1 MPGRDDGRLRQLQLT
16 EYVRKSW
23 YIQAQQV
30 ESYQP
35 LDSLYCVTAT
45 YDLDGATVPFAFR
58 GTVVTVYNY
67 GNKGAVNGPN
77 VNKNNMTLCARATN
91 ASDTSRLAV
100 APCFLPNLAAGRRL
114 LGVGADASGEYE
126 WAVVIGGNPTVAYA
140 DGCTTSETRDQQ
152 RRPLALLEEPGR
164 LRRDDGR
171 DARAA
176 HRPEHLAVAAPHGA
190 ARRLQVRRR
199 RAEVSAWCWWCV
211 SGVDVIVCGVMWP
224 CVMSFAYR
232 ELSRLS
238 TR

>member
-1 MPGRDDGRLRQLQLT
+1 MLATLSLSFAWAPWPLIAPRADECPAVTTVGSANFNLT

-45 YDLDGATVPFAFR
+45 YDLDGATVPFFR

-100 APCFLPNLAAGRRL
+100 APCFLPNLAAGPYWL
-114 LGVGADASGEYE
+114 LGVGADIDATQKP
-126 WAVVIGGNPTVAYA
+126 IKK
-140 DGCTTSETRDQQ
+140 
-152 RRPLALLEEPGR
+152 EEKR
-164 LRRDDGR
+164 LRSVTGHPAKYHGELTVHGTAKTAKAG
-171 DARAA
+171 DAFSLG
-176 HRPEHLAVAAPHGA
+176 P
-190 ARRLQVRRR
+190 
-199 RAEVSAWCWWCV
+199 
-211 SGVDVIVCGVMWP
+211 
-224 CVMSFAYR
+224 
-232 ELSRLS
+232 
-238 TR
+238 

>member
-1 MPGRDDGRLRQLQLT
+1 MLATLSLSFAWAPWPLIAPKADECPAVTTVGSANFNLT

-45 YDLDGATVPFAFR
+45 YDLDGATVPFFR

-100 APCFLPNLAAGRRL
+100 APCFLPNLAAGPYWL
-114 LGVGADASGEYE
+114 LGVGADASGELASGDVQIVAATAE
-126 WAVVIGGNPTVAYA
+126 RAGLPPEPAGGRARAVG
-140 DGCTTSETRDQQ
+140 E
-152 RRPLALLEEPGR
+152 RRPHGR
-164 LRRDDGR
+164 L
-171 DARAA
+171 
-176 HRPEHLAVAAPHGA
+176 
-190 ARRLQVRRR
+190 
-199 RAEVSAWCWWCV
+199 
-211 SGVDVIVCGVMWP
+211 
-224 CVMSFAYR
+224 
-232 ELSRLS
+232 
-238 TR
+238 

>member
-1 MPGRDDGRLRQLQLT
+1 MLATLSLSFAWAPWPLIAPKADECPAVTTVGSANFNLT

-45 YDLDGATVPFAFR
+45 YDLDGATVPFFR

-100 APCFLPNLAAGRRL
+100 APCFLPNLAAGPYWL

-140 DGCTTSETRDQQ
+140 DGCTTSETGINNAGLWLFSRSPVASDATMAAMRDL
-152 RRPLALLEEPGR
+152 LA
-164 LRRDDGR
+164 
-171 DARAA
+171 A
-176 HRPEHLAVAAPHGA
+176 
-190 ARRLQVRRR
+190 QNI
-199 RAEVSAWCWWCV
+199 SQ
-211 SGVDVIVCGVMWP
+211 
-224 CVMSFAYR
+224 
-232 ELSRLS
+232 SRLH
-238 TR
+238 TVPHDGCKYAGAVLK